1 VTGASICRSRVATVE
16 FRRSNFWERH
26 CRCTGIALAH
36 SGRPEIRVKLIVQPR
51 DGLTAFLNAIRLA
64 KKELNLVVF
73 RFDRP
78 EIEKALEAAVKRGVR
93 VHTLI
98 AHTNRGG
105 EKNLRKLE
113 QKLLEAG
120 ATVARTGDDFIRYH
134 GKLMIVDR
142 STLWLVGF
150 NFTALDI
157 SRSRSFGIVTKQK
170 AVVQEAL
177 KLFEADAARQP
188 HEPAGTGLVISPENA
203 RPTLSEFLG
212 QARQQLL
219 IYDPKVSDRAMIKL
233 LKDRVKAGVDVRI
246 IGKVNKGASDLVHE
260 RYPGKRLH
268 VRAIVRDRREAF
280 VGSQSLRKLELDD
293 RREVGLIVKDSKIV
307 AELAKIFEEDWALTD
322 TGKKDKREES
332 SQAGQREARAAV

>member
-1 VTGASICRSRVATVE
+1 LLLLGRRV
-16 FRRSNFWERH
+16 
-26 CRCTGIALAH
+26 
-36 SGRPEIRVKLIVQPR
+36 PVKLIVQPR
-51 DGLTAFLNAIRLA
+51 DGLTTLISAIKLA
-64 KKELNLVVF
+64 KKELDLVIF

-78 EIEKALEAAVKRGVR
+78 EIEKALDAAVKRAVR
-93 VHTLI
+93 VRTLI
-98 AHTNRGG
+98 AHTNHGG

-142 STLWLVGF
+142 STLWLLGF

-157 SRSRSFGIVTKQK
+157 SSSRSFAIMTKQK

-177 KLFEADAARQP
+177 KLFEADAARQS
-188 HEPAGTGLVISPENA
+188 HEPTGSGLVISPENA
-203 RPTLSEFLG
+203 RRTLADFLG
-212 QARQQLL
+212 LAKQQLL
-219 IYDPKVSDRAMIKL
+219 IYDPKVSDRAMVKI

-246 IGKVNKGASDLVHE
+246 IGKVNKSASELPHE

-293 RREVGLIVKDSKIV
+293 RREVGLIVKNPKIV
-307 AELAKIFEEDWALTD
+307 AELARTFEEDWALTD
-322 TGKKDKREES
+322 SGKKEKRKEADETS
-332 SQAGQREARAAV
+332 EARAEA